1 MDVAP
6 ERSSRVTFVLRFI
19 FLALALSWA
28 GLIFYLSSQPGI
40 DTPLLFPGQDKLFH
54 LIVFGI
60 LGFFLMGTMKLS
72 GNGYRRSQVW
82 LVALIVIL
90 YGISDEVHQYFV
102 PGRSTESLD
111 ALADGIGG
119 ILGAWAM
126 FYVVRLFVRR
136 SRMPSAPTDV

>member
-1 MDVAP
+1 MAP
-6 ERSSRVTFVLRFI
+6 ERSNRVTSVIRLV
-19 FLALALSWA
+19 FLALAIAWA

-60 LGFFLMGTMKLS
+60 LGFFLMGAMKIT
-72 GNGYRRSQVW
+72 GNGYRRNQVW
-82 LVALIVIL
+82 LVVLIVIL
-90 YGISDEVHQYFV
+90 YGISDEFHQYFV

-126 FYVVRLFVRR
+126 FYVARLFVRQ
-136 SRMPSAPTDV
+136 SRMRSAPTDV